1 MVGVADVAGG
11 AGAEQE
17 YLNLNKFRYV
27 QKRAQIYHGKDENV
41 EEEELKSD
49 RVLDSIN
56 DSIIHQLFINIIKII
71 QFFCEK
77 R

>member
-1 MVGVADVAGG
+1 M
-11 AGAEQE
+11 
-17 YLNLNKFRYV
+17 